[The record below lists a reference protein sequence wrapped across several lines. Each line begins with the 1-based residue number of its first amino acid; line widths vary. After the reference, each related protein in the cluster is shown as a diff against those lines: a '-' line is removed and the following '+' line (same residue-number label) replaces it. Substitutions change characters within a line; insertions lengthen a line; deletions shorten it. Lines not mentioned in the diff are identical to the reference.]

1 MAPRKLRPVDPPS
14 DLDLD
19 MPEPDDVLDTLADTV
34 DRVDSLRD
42 HVDPALRRAYDH
54 AVVDLRHHAD
64 AVRRLFLRLGPSFGA
79 RS

>member
-1 MAPRKLRPVDPPS
+1 MAPRKLRPVDPPP
-14 DLDLD
+14 DLHDLV
-19 MPEPDDVLDTLADTV
+19 PEPEDGLDVLADTV
-34 DRVDSLRD
+34 DRVDSLRE

-64 AVRRLFLRLGPSFGA
+64 AVRALFQHIGNTLGA